1 MRTDL
6 CGALAACALTLSGCI
21 STGIRDDLALVRD
34 LSRAADLP
42 RVTGSVEDSPPETLD
57 ALLGQPLDADAAV
70 RVAMLN
76 NRELRASL
84 RELGIARSRV
94 LTAGLLPN
102 PLLDL
107 EINPE
112 RQTGLELRVEWDV
125 AGLILAPLRA
135 EAAGADLDAARFDVA
150 GHVIATG
157 FQVRSSF
164 YDMQAAQE
172 RLELMERSLDASAAA
187 RDAARALA
195 AAGNLRAL
203 DLSAREAEYE
213 EERVRVAEAALTAL
227 VAREGVQRLLGLH
240 GDSTA
245 WTIQGRL
252 SEAPLDRSAL
262 DEVEHSAL
270 EASLELRA
278 MRSQMTAAAR
288 RAGLARVEGVLPE
301 ILVDVHALV
310 GDPAASDALAI
321 GGGVGIRLPLFD
333 RGDGRVAEH
342 EHELDAAFERYVGV
356 AIDVR
361 SEART
366 ARARFSSSAERV
378 RHYREV
384 VLPAR
389 QRVLDETL
397 LQYNA
402 MQVSIFELLEALRER
417 QRAELDAIDTRAE
430 HMRSVALLDA
440 LLAGHRGAAVEG
452 ER

>member
-1 MRTDL
+1 MLTDARTISYAY
-6 CGALAACALTLSGCI
+6 ALLLTGCI
-21 STGIRDDLALVRD
+21 STGIRDDLTLVRD
-34 LSRAADLP
+34 LSAAADLP
-42 RVTGSVEDSPPETLD
+42 EVAGPVQDSPTEIVD
-57 ALLGQPLDADAAV
+57 GILGQPLDADSAV

-102 PLLDL
+102 PSFDL
-107 EINPE
+107 EFNPE
-112 RQTGLELRVEWDV
+112 RQTGLEIRVEWDV
-125 AGLILAPLRA
+125 AGLVLAPLRA
-135 EAAGADLDAARFDVA
+135 EAAGADLDAARFDLA

-157 FQVRSSF
+157 YRVRSSF

-213 EERVRVAEAALTAL
+213 EERVKVAEAALSAV
-227 VAREGVQRLLGLH
+227 VAREDVQRLLGLH
-240 GDSTA
+240 GDAMA

-252 SEAPLDRSAL
+252 PEAPLDRSAL
-262 DEVEHSAL
+262 DDVERSAL
-270 EASLELRA
+270 DASLELRA

-310 GDPAASDALAI
+310 GDPAAPDALAI
-321 GGGVGIRLPLFD
+321 GGGVGVRLPLFD
-333 RGDGRVAEH
+333 RGDGRVAEY
-342 EHELDAAFERYVGV
+342 EHELDAAFERYVGA

-366 ARARFSSSAERV
+366 ARARFTSSAERV

-430 HMRSVALLDA
+430 HMRSAALLDA
-440 LLAGHRGAAVEG
+440 LLAGHRGAASQG
-452 ER
+452 EP